1 MDVSDQEFGDVV
13 DWPEER
19 TVAVANRGFRVRADE
34 GMPIKICARRSW
46 NCWFLIETVFSLLER
61 VFHAKKVMHRI
72 ARGIDMRLGFLA
84 AC

>member
-34 GMPIKICARRSW
+34 GMPIKICARGAW
-46 NCWFLIETVFSLLER
+46 NCRFLIETVFSLLER
-61 VFHAKKVMHRI
+61 VFHAKKLTHPTE
-72 ARGIDMRLGFLA
+72 RGIDLRLGFLA
-84 AC
+84 T